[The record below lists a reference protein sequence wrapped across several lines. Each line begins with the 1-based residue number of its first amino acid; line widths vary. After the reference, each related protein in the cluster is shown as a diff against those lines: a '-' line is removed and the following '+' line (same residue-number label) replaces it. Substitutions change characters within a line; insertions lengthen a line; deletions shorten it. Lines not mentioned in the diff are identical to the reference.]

1 MCFLSKSIKVT
12 EKSQKSSQLS
22 KNLEKMEKQKKQRK
36 SNQVI
41 EFMKNIVKLQEI
53 IKHDWNPLTLSSFQ
67 TFYIFQSKVLMHT
80 NLDCGR
86 KTLYKSS

>member
-1 MCFLSKSIKVT
+1 
-12 EKSQKSSQLS
+12 
-22 KNLEKMEKQKKQRK
+22 MEKQKKQRK

-41 EFMKNIVKLQEI
+41 AFMKNILKLQEI

-80 NLDCGR
+80 NLDSRCNNTIS
-86 KTLYKSS
+86 KLLKALEPQLLEEL